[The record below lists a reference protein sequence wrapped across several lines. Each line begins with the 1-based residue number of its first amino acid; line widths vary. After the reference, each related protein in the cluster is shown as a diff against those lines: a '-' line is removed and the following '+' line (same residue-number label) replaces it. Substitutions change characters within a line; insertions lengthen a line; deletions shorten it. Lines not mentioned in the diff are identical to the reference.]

1 MYYII
6 LLHIYIYSDKY
17 FDMSSD
23 FSPDIYSDMY
33 GSLTYMLTYMLAY
46 ILTDSDIWSDISD
59 IDPSKF
65 HVTQTPTCIL
75 TYIPAFCSASYM
87 ICIYIYGIYNVK
99 LHLDIQ
105 I

>member
-1 MYYII
+1 MYIYIIYVLYYYI
-6 LLHIYIYSDKY
+6 IYIYSDKY

-33 GSLTYMLTYMLAY
+33 GSLTYMLTY
-46 ILTDSDIWSDISD
+46 SDFLPGIRSDISD

-75 TYIPAFCSASYM
+75 TYIPAFCS
-87 ICIYIYGIYNVK
+87 GK
-99 LHLDIQ
+99 LHDM
-105 I
+105 

>member
-1 MYYII
+1 
-6 LLHIYIYSDKY
+6 
-17 FDMSSD
+17 MSSD

-46 ILTDSDIWSDISD
+46 ILTYSDFLPGIWSDISD

-75 TYIPAFCSASYM
+75 TYIPAFCSGKLHDM
-87 ICIYIYGIYNVK
+87 YIYMLERPFCTI
-99 LHLDIQ
+99 
-105 I
+105 